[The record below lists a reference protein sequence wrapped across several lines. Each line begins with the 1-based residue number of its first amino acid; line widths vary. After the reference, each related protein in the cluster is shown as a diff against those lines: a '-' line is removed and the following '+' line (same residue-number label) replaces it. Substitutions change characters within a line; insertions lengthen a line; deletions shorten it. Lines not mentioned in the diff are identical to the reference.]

1 MRRLSDPHASWA
13 ISIALVGVTA
23 LTGTSV
29 ARADQVTSKGV
40 VLQGKVTGLSSAG
53 LTFEPDFGKGSLTI
67 KWEDVQDVKTDES
80 YQVLYDDGLELD
92 APLQGFADG
101 KLLVGA
107 QPEGATAVD
116 VTTIQIGDQIAAA
129 GLSWEDRMRSYWR
142 YWSGNLD
149 IGLNYQQATTDTTG
163 FLIGFKTTR
172 KKDPLRLIFAGNYR
186 YSTETSNVCPNGAAC
201 PPTNTTSR
209 TTTIQ
214 DQLYGL
220 ARAEYDLTDRLYG
233 FGSGEGTYDSIQKIS
248 IRAVPK
254 AGLGYTIWE
263 EKLAEDK
270 RNFLSGEVGPS
281 FVYERFFGGDEKNYF
296 AIAFGLLAG
305 YHLPYGCHFD
315 GLVNY
320 LPAVDD
326 FTGEYLL
333 HSEAGLTMPV
343 YDFVS
348 AKFALVDDYSKPPA
362 PGANSNSLFL
372 TFGLSLVWGT

>member
-1 MRRLSDPHASWA
+1 M
-13 ISIALVGVTA
+13 ALMGLMAV
-23 LTGTSV
+23 TGTS
-29 ARADQVTSKGV
+29 AAHADEVTSKGV
-40 VLQGKVTGLSSAG
+40 VVHGKITGLSSDG
-53 LTFEPDFGKGSLTI
+53 LTFEPDFGKGAVTI
-67 KWEDVQDVKTDES
+67 KWEDVTDVKSDES
-80 YQVLYDDGLELD
+80 FQVLYGDGLEAD

-101 KLLVGA
+101 HLLVGA
-107 QPEGATAVD
+107 QPEGTSID
-116 VTTIQIGDQIAAA
+116 VTTIQVGDPIAAT
-129 GLSWEDRMRSYWR
+129 GLTWEDRMRSYWR

-149 IGLNYQQATTDTTG
+149 IGLNVQQATTDTTG

-172 KKDPLRLIFAGNYR
+172 KNNPLRLIFAGNYR
-186 YSTETSNVCPNGAAC
+186 YATEKTSNICPSGATC
-201 PPTNTTSR
+201 PPTKTTST

-220 ARAEYDLTDRLYG
+220 ARAEYDLTARLYG
-233 FGSGEGTYDSIQKIS
+233 FASGEGTYDSIQKIS

-263 EKLAEDK
+263 EKLDEDK

-305 YHLPYGCHFD
+305 YHLPLGCHFD

-326 FTGEYLL
+326 FTSEYLL

-372 TFGLSLVWGT
+372 TFGLSLVWGS